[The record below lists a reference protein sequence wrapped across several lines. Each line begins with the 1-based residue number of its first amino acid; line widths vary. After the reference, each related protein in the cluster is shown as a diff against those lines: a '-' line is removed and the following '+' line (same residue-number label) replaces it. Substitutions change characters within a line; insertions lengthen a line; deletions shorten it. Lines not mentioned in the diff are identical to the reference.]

1 MLNTRFWLF
10 LCLIPTYV
18 QAQTPRMMSMA
29 QILAEISTNNPAIIS
44 QQKRLELYPY
54 TAAAARAWMA
64 PMVGAGIY
72 MTPYPGQM
80 LMNPADKGALMF
92 QLEQEIPSFGRLAAN
107 EKYILSQGEVEK
119 SSLAINLNALK
130 AQARVLVATWLIN
143 KQKLSVLDSSKQ
155 TLMVLKKVEQIRFP
169 YNQGELSKIYQ
180 ADIKLKDLENQK
192 LAIEAEIQS
201 TRSWLNAL
209 MNKPFDFEL
218 EIDSTYTPQFV
229 TGSLQP
235 ESLAKSNWELQKME
249 REITSMQLKLDV
261 LKRQGKPSFKIRFDH
276 SSPLAKAM
284 PNAFSVM
291 GMFSLPIA
299 PWSAKMY
306 KSEAKAM
313 GIEIEAAQLQ
323 KQAILRAGQGQL
335 YGMQAQIIKMQQQIR
350 AMEQQIIPILQK
362 NLQLAFISYRE
373 NKTNINE
380 VLMAL
385 EAEQMMQRNLL
396 DEKLKMYFMIADYDK
411 ELYR

>member
-1 MLNTRFWLF
+1 
-10 LCLIPTYV
+10 
-18 QAQTPRMMSMA
+18 MMSMA